1 MKPDI
6 CSKSFRFQQGL
17 TLLEVMVAVSILAVI
32 AVLSYQALDVA
43 TDSSEISQERLA
55 ELKLLDRTW
64 ILMENDLRNALAYDK
79 KPAFGDNIPAM
90 QVGGQEYWLIF
101 LRGGHANPLNL
112 VRSELMRVAYRIDDE
127 VLWRYSWTDPHSID
141 EDSAQKQK
149 LMEGVEEVAV
159 RVLSPDATSFSGGP
173 WTDTWPAEGVTNQ
186 LPKAIEITLTFT
198 KAGELMRLMALA
210 PGN

>member
-1 MKPDI
+1 
-6 CSKSFRFQQGL
+6 
-17 TLLEVMVAVSILAVI
+17 
-32 AVLSYQALDVA
+32 
-43 TDSSEISQERLA
+43 
-55 ELKLLDRTW
+55 
-64 ILMENDLRNALAYDK
+64 MENDLRNALAYDK